1 MSVKLSLIAAMTE
14 NGVIGRDNAM
24 PWRLSSDLKRFKALT
39 MGKPVIMGRKTWESI
54 GRPLTGRLNIV
65 ISRDPAFKAEGA
77 RIAHT
82 LAQAQTLAVNAA
94 QKAGLDEIFVIGGS
108 KIFGQALPRADKMYL
123 TEILTHLE
131 GDTYF
136 PPFVPDDWQAVF
148 SEMLPAG
155 ERDDYPTR
163 FVIYKRCSR
172 MRG

>member
-1 MSVKLSLIAAMTE
+1 MRVKLSLIAAMTE
-14 NGVIGRDNAM
+14 NGVIGRNNAM

-39 MGKPVIMGRKTWESI
+39 LGKPVIMGRKTWGSL
-54 GRPLTGRLNIV
+54 GRPLAHRLNIV
-65 ISRDPAFKAEGA
+65 ITRDPAFRAEGA
-77 RIAHT
+77 SLVHT
-82 LAQAQTLAVNAA
+82 LDEARQLAVNAA

-108 KIFGQALPRADKMYL
+108 EIFRQALPYADKMYL

-136 PPFVPDDWQAVF
+136 PPFVPGDWQAVF

-155 ERDDYPTR
+155 EKDEYPTR
-163 FVIYKRCSR
+163 FVVYERNSH